1 MKKLIYPVLSL
12 LLLLSYSACSDG
24 DEDDRPEVPTAVD
37 KTANLRGTGDSAQDM
52 LVNTDFTEI
61 LVEIAYVRGF
71 RPTQE
76 AMDSFVEYLK
86 RHTFKENINFIYT
99 ELESPEED
107 SLTLDEIAEL
117 ESDNRTAYNNGETL
131 AVYIYFT
138 DAPAEDD
145 EEEEGLVTLGAVY
158 RNTSMIVHEATV
170 RRLAAQSIFI
180 SNADVEAST
189 INHEFGHLFGLV
201 NLGTAPV
208 NDHEDIQ
215 RDAEGEPVLN
225 DSGNTQGNSHC
236 NVEGCLMSAELQ
248 FGGPSNKIGSDPT
261 AKNLSGLTAGCRLS
275 GKSLLKMLA
284 SNAAKGNSLAP
295 NLDSECILDLQ
306 SVGGR

>member
-1 MKKLIYPVLSL
+1 MKKIIYPFVLLMLSL
-12 LLLLSYSACSDG
+12 SFFACSDG
-24 DEDDRPEVPTAVD
+24 NEDDAPEIPTAVD
-37 KTANLRGTGDSAQDM
+37 KTANLRGTGDSARDM

-76 AMDSFVEYLK
+76 AMDNFVAYLK
-86 RHTFKENINFIYT
+86 RHTFKENISFIYT

-117 ESDNRTAYNNGETL
+117 ESDNRTAYNSGETL

-158 RNTSMIVHEATV
+158 RNTSMIIHEATV
-170 RRLAAQSIFI
+170 RRLAARSIFI
-180 SNADVEAST
+180 SNADVETST

-201 NLGTAPV
+201 DLGTTPV

-215 RDAEGEPVLN
+215 RDAEGEPVL
-225 DSGNTQGNSHC
+225 DSLGNTQGNNHC
-236 NVEGCLMSAELQ
+236 NVSGCLMSAELR
-248 FGGPSNKIGSDPT
+248 FGGPSNKMVSETT
-261 AKNLSGLTAGCRLS
+261 AKSTGGLKVGCRLS
-275 GKSLLKMLA
+275 GKSVLQMLTA
-284 SNAAKGNSLAP
+284 NAAKGNALAP
-295 NLDSECILDLQ
+295 GLDSECILDLQ

>member
-12 LLLLSYSACSDG
+12 LLLLWYSACSNG
-24 DEDDRPEVPTAVD
+24 DDDRPEIPTAVD
-37 KTANLRGTGDSAQDM
+37 KTANLRGTGESAQDM